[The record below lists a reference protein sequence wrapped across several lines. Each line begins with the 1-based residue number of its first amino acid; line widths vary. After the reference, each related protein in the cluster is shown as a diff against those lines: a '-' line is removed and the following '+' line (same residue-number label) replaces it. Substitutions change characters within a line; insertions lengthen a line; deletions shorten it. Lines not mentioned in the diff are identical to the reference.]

1 MFKNLVH
8 VEFPRLREV
17 RSGSSVTFSN
27 NLIPELHL
35 PRLEPVNASLFIG
48 ENSVLNDVGLPR
60 LTYAKD
66 LTVRQNPRLLN
77 FTADVARRIDQVFL
91 EGNFTN
97 VEFFSLREVTG
108 DFKVIGAPSM
118 DCYWFDQNFFQKIF
132 KGSYQCVGNLT
143 TPDVPRRPSTSTDL
157 GKLNDDAEGVA
168 TSNGG
173 LSTGAKAGIGVSAA
187 LGTIALLTLGL
198 FVWRKKRRSAEGT
211 QSQTGFGLG
220 KSELDA
226 TAVAKSRD
234 DGGHGGRD
242 THPELDS
249 SSFRGIEADSRVVS
263 PTAELDPSPRGQAG
277 TREELDGAVARRE
290 LSSGDARLTAE
301 LPGVCN
307 VVALKHYN

>member
-1 MFKNLVH
+1 MELVEIAAETATAIWINDNGQDTKAVFPRLATVLGGKGSWGTTMFKNLVH

-35 PRLEPVNASLFIG
+35 PRLESVNASLFIG

-97 VEFFSLREVTG
+97 AEFFSLREVTG

-118 DCYWFDQNFFQKIF
+118 DCSWFDQNFFQKIV
-132 KGSYQCVGNLT
+132 KGSYQCVGNHT

-173 LSTGAKAGIGVSAA
+173 LST
-187 LGTIALLTLGL
+187 
-198 FVWRKKRRSAEGT
+198 EG
-211 QSQTGFGLG
+211 
-220 KSELDA
+220 K
-226 TAVAKSRD
+226 AKS
-234 DGGHGGRD
+234 
-242 THPELDS
+242 
-249 SSFRGIEADSRVVS
+249 
-263 PTAELDPSPRGQAG
+263 
-277 TREELDGAVARRE
+277 
-290 LSSGDARLTAE
+290 
-301 LPGVCN
+301 
-307 VVALKHYN
+307 